1 LIDLVILTKQKAP
14 KRACFHTSKF
24 KDNVK
29 PEKTLKHLT
38 PYPLSGLPERGIWL
52 YNYLVTKF
60 KTIIKARYLRREKT
74 KAEKILWEKLRNK
87 NLGVRFRR
95 QHPVDMFILDF
106 YAPEIELAIE
116 LDGSI
121 HKMKE
126 NKEYDKERENYL
138 RSKYIEV
145 IRFWNSEVETD
156 LENTLKTI
164 KEKIQELSSI

>member
-1 LIDLVILTKQKAP
+1 M
-14 KRACFHTSKF
+14 
-24 KDNVK
+24 
-29 PEKTLKHLT
+29 
-38 PYPLSGLPERGIWL
+38 
-52 YNYLVTKF
+52 
-60 KTIIKARYLRREKT
+60 RREKT